1 MSFFAKAQIIKTFF
15 LPKFLHFARL
25 SPFGRNLEQDFQKL
39 SLKVLWGNGK
49 RSEVSLQHLQRERL
63 NRGIDWPNL
72 RCHVVAAKLV
82 DIREAMRSND
92 VLTKNKI
99 ENANKNKN
107 IPY

>member
-15 LPKFLHFARL
+15 LPKFLQFARL